1 MPGKNTTYP
10 GDRGAPALGRGVEP
24 AHLERRR
31 VRASCSSCPT
41 VLIAVCDRAHA
52 LVVSTQRD
60 RPRPVVSSFL
70 LLFVHGCALWFP
82 KVLRGDPARL
92 QVLQRSHVLRQGGP
106 AGCRTT
112 AKSSL
117 HLDKLKDWPLK
128 RKSEGLPFRR
138 PSGDCF
144 FACFKTRPPGESVAR
159 PGRPIRVQGGR
170 RDGDSADACAAIHG
184 RGGGE
189 LHRGAAILLLLVP
202 LSEPLSTSSP
212 ACASAW
218 AVGCGRSAL
227 RRGAGGGG
235 VSAVLRRP
243 RAVQRV
249 GLSPESGGIMPR
261 AERHAFV
268 AVVVGPDC
276 ASVPADDLRAV
287 VYDCTSVTDCGYWL
301 YTRVNDATCL
311 GCFRGDSATGSG
323 GTPRPTWCPIAT
335 PYRLGW
341 VSGRNPGW
349 VSARQPLDVCNS
361 RM

>member
-202 LSEPLSTSSP
+202 LSTSSP

-218 AVGCGRSAL
+218 AAGRGRSAM
-227 RRGAGGGG
+227 RRGTGGGG

-249 GLSPESGGIMPR
+249 GLPPR
-261 AERHAFV
+261 AEASCPGRSGTRLWPSWWGRIVPRSRRTTSARWCTTAPRSRTAGTGCTPASTTPRV
-268 AVVVGPDC
+268 WV
-276 ASVPADDLRAV
+276 ASVGTRPPAAAEPPGQRGARLLR
-287 VYDCTSVTDCGYWL
+287 
-301 YTRVNDATCL
+301 R
-311 GCFRGDSATGSG
+311 TG
-323 GTPRPTWCPIAT
+323 
-335 PYRLGW
+335 
-341 VSGRNPGW
+341 
-349 VSARQPLDVCNS
+349 
-361 RM
+361 